1 MNSLKSL
8 SGIIFLFITIQLLPS
23 ISRADNLM
31 HPSIK
36 IVKLEPSFAKIDS
49 GFFDKVA
56 KGYKIA
62 TNIGLDN
69 LGEIASIVIMNK
81 NKTMDNI
88 TKDVSTYLNQLGE
101 VKTEIKK
108 IKINK
113 NTKIYIKRSS

>member
-8 SGIIFLFITIQLLPS
+8 FGIILLIIAIQFIPS
-23 ISRADNLM
+23 ISKADNLAQPVI
-31 HPSIK
+31 HNIP
-36 IVKLEPSFAKIDS
+36 LEPSFSKIDS

-81 NKTMDNI
+81 NKSMDNI

-113 NTKIYIKRSS
+113 NTKIYIKRN

>member
-1 MNSLKSL
+1 MPSVSSANNTSLPNTS
-8 SGIIFLFITIQLLPS
+8 IIKF
-23 ISRADNLM
+23 
-31 HPSIK
+31 
-36 IVKLEPSFAKIDS
+36 EPSFAKIDS

-69 LGEIASIVIMNK
+69 LGEIASIIIMNK
-81 NKTMDNI
+81 NKSVDNI

-101 VKTEIKK
+101 VKAEIKK